1 MVINDQN
8 VSFDDEKLILVD
20 KGDTILGYEEKLA
33 CHMGN
38 GILHR
43 AFSIF
48 VFNNQQELLL
58 QKRSGQK
65 LLWPL
70 IWSNSCCSHPRKGE
84 SYEQAIHRRLHEEL
98 GFDTKLDY
106 LFKFVYQ
113 VPYKD
118 IGSEHELC
126 SVYIGE
132 SDDPVNANPTEIDEW
147 KYISIEK
154 LNRELIENPDKYS
167 PWFKMEWQR
176 INEAHWGQI
185 KSLFKGEK

>member
-1 MVINDQN
+1 MVSNDRT
-8 VSFDDEKLILVD
+8 VSFDDEKLILVNKD
-20 KGDTILGYEEKLA
+20 DTILGYEEKLA
-33 CHMGN
+33 CHMGT

-84 SYEQAIHRRLHEEL
+84 SYEQATHRRLNEEMD
-98 GFDTKLDY
+98 FDTKLQY

-113 VPYKD
+113 VPYKN

-126 SVYIGE
+126 SVYIGK
-132 SDDPVNANPTEIDEW
+132 SDEPVNANPSEIEAW
-147 KYISIEK
+147 KYMSIQE
-154 LNRELIENPDKYS
+154 LNHELIENPDSYS
-167 PWFKMEWQR
+167 PWLKMEWQM
-176 INEAHWGQI
+176 ITETYWDKI
-185 KSLFKGEK
+185 ESLLKG